1 MDIVFVSDHGMVD
14 TTPFT
19 LINVDEILGDD
30 GVQAI
35 EHEDGWPALG
45 IRFRKG
51 TNETLYL
58 ERLYKAVEQHPDQFD
73 VFTHETMP
81 RRWHFS
87 NNKRI
92 APIYVVPK
100 TNHVLTTKEQGRKH
114 MTKGVRLFFSD
125 NLPIK

>member
-1 MDIVFVSDHGMVD
+1 MVD
-14 TTPFT
+14 TTSYTFVN
-19 LINVDEILGDD
+19 IDEILGDD
-30 GVQAI
+30 GMKAI

-45 IRFRKG
+45 IRFREG

-58 ERLYKAVEQHPDQFD
+58 ERLHKASEQHPEQFE

-87 NNKRI
+87 NNERI

-100 TNHVLTTKEQGRKH
+100 VDHILTTSEQGNKY
-114 MTKGVRLFFSD
+114 MSKGVRRFSLILYLLFTFD
-125 NLPIK
+125 L